1 MITKQDMIDLHEELV
16 QVYNSE
22 YNKTLTEKFNI
33 SKDNKIE
40 TEVLSDILLDF
51 SRGLAIA
58 EAIDAVDRFLKEDP
72 LYLDNLLD
80 NYPEEVEAYCEVHCK
95 LLGKDFNEFKR
106 KNFRLIGDS

>member
-16 QVYNSE
+16 QVYNNE
-22 YNKTLTEKFNI
+22 YNKTFAEKFNI
-33 SKDNKIE
+33 AEDDKIE
-40 TEVLSDILLDF
+40 IVGDILLDF